1 MISIYQRRRDLVVS
15 TWQALGLPLEAPRAT
30 FYVWAPVPAGRS
42 SMEFAGQLLEQAGVV
57 VTPGVGYG
65 SQGDGYVRMSLT
77 LRDERLQEAMQ
88 RIRALGRL

>member
-1 MISIYQRRRDLVVS
+1 
-15 TWQALGLPLEAPRAT
+15 
-30 FYVWAPVPAGRS
+30 
-42 SMEFAGQLLEQAGVV
+42 MEFAGQLLEQAGVV